1 MIAQCEARG
10 MGEEEEGHTEW
21 ECSLSIWEQKGLA
34 EMMTLEKA
42 QERQVE
48 SQEAGKGADMGGRRD
63 FEDIGTGERQVLGPS
78 GWGAFEYMLVGQI
91 KW

>member
-1 MIAQCEARG
+1 
-10 MGEEEEGHTEW
+10 
-21 ECSLSIWEQKGLA
+21 
-34 EMMTLEKA
+34 MMTLEKA

-78 GWGAFEYMLVGQI
+78 G
-91 KW
+91 